1 MGQNFIIKQIILIS
15 LLHYCGLLTAN
26 ENNKDAY
33 IFDEITWLKPFSGSN
48 HTWGGN
54 SGVHVESKDR
64 IFFLQ
69 RGETKLPQPIPP
81 SYTDFPASMGIPD
94 WNVLTGRGRV
104 WKNCIYIANSNG
116 EIVDIWEQWDYLFHG
131 TDGPG
136 PHRIRI
142 NPYDDE
148 KRVWVIDETGHIIYV
163 FSNDGK
169 ELLLTIGEKN
179 VPGSD
184 NSHLNLPQDVAF
196 LPNGKYLIADGI
208 GNKRIIVRNSD
219 HSFHA
224 QFGEAGEMPHQYGSV
239 HSLGFGP
246 KQMLYVVDRI
256 NKDLKVYRQTEE
268 RESSNYPNYEYITT
282 WQDLGLILDII
293 VNNDSLWLTETNP
306 PRLKKYDFDG
316 KLLDVI
322 DLPETGPNLW
332 IEMHSI
338 SVDEN
343 GNLYAA
349 DNQAGRPRKLAPLGG
364 ANLDNLI
371 RRPYKS
377 E

>member
-1 MGQNFIIKQIILIS
+1 
-15 LLHYCGLLTAN
+15 
-26 ENNKDAY
+26 
-33 IFDEITWLKPFSGSN
+33 
-48 HTWGGN
+48 
-54 SGVHVESKDR
+54 
-64 IFFLQ
+64 
-69 RGETKLPQPIPP
+69 
-81 SYTDFPASMGIPD
+81 
-94 WNVLTGRGRV
+94 
-104 WKNCIYIANSNG
+104 
-116 EIVDIWEQWDYLFHG
+116 
-131 TDGPG
+131 
-136 PHRIRI
+136 
-142 NPYDDE
+142 
-148 KRVWVIDETGHIIYV
+148 
-163 FSNDGK
+163 
-169 ELLLTIGEKN
+169 
-179 VPGSD
+179 
-184 NSHLNLPQDVAF
+184 
-196 LPNGKYLIADGI
+196 
-208 GNKRIIVRNSD
+208 
-219 HSFHA
+219 
-224 QFGEAGEMPHQYGSV
+224 MPHQYGSV

-343 GNLYAA
+343 GNLYAT
-349 DNQAGRPRKLAPLGG
+349 DNQAGRPRKLSPMGG

-371 RRPYKS
+371 RRPYKI